1 MTETPSK
8 EQVLIRGLLK
18 KLDAERA
25 KSARLESE
33 LSQYKEPARMKK
45 DLESKIKE
53 QDAIIKK
60 QEQTIDKLNQE
71 MEWLRRKV
79 WGQSSESHKAE
90 DPNQLTFDFGELKL
104 SPEEETACKKAEAEA
119 QAFRERRKQDAEKR
133 QAKNKPTRKPLPEH
147 LRREEVV
154 ILPPGYNPEEWELL
168 PESFDEVTEVLAKKP
183 AEYYVIR
190 YIRRKAVRKNLID
203 RPIEVAP
210 APQIPIARSYASPS
224 LLADLMVG
232 KYVDHMPFY
241 RQIEKL
247 KREGISLPPPT
258 VNDWF
263 LDTADLL
270 RPLYYRI
277 KDLVLASDYIQAD
290 ETVEPIINSEKHRTV
305 KGYLWQVRA
314 VMENLLFF
322 HYDHGSRGKEV
333 ALGLFANFRGAM
345 QTDGYAVYDIYEN
358 KEGVLSLVC
367 WAHARRYFERALNND
382 KARAELALEKIRL
395 LYDVEHEADDK
406 SLSYEERSKLRMKV
420 SVPILMGFEAWL
432 KAEYPKV
439 MPKSPIG
446 KAIHFAL
453 ERFDRLSRYVIDGR
467 YRIDSNLV
475 ENGQRPVALGRKNYL
490 FCGNDDA
497 AEDAAVMYT
506 MMGCCKAARV
516 NVYDWLVYFLD
527 HVHEYDNDYNR
538 DLVEL
543 LPGTLKAKGLVREIG
558 VSPTES

>member
-1 MTETPSK
+1 MTDTPSK
-8 EQVLIRGLLK
+8 EQVLIGELLK
-18 KLDAERA
+18 KLDAERCEN
-25 KSARLESE
+25 ARLKSE
-33 LSQYKEPARMKK
+33 LSEYKEPARMKK

-53 QDAIIKK
+53 QDALIKK

-71 MEWLRRKV
+71 MAWLRRKV
-79 WGQSSESHKAE
+79 WGQSSERHIAD
-90 DPNQLTFDFGELKL
+90 DPAQLTFDFGELKL
-104 SPEEETACKKAEAEA
+104 TPEEEAACKKAEAEA
-119 QAFRERRKQDAEKR
+119 QAFRERRRKDAEKR
-133 QAKNKPTRKPLPEH
+133 QTRNKPARKPLPAH
-147 LRREEVV
+147 LRRETII
-154 ILPPGYNPEEWELL
+154 ILPEGYNEQEWELL
-168 PESFDEVTEVLAKKP
+168 PESFDEVTEVLCKKP
-183 AEYYVIR
+183 AEYYVKR
-190 YIRRKAVRKNLID
+190 YVRRKAVRKNLID

-210 APQIPIARSYASPS
+210 VPAIPIAKSYASPS

-277 KDLVLASDYIQAD
+277 KDLVLGSDYIQSD
-290 ETVEPIINSEKHRTV
+290 ETVVPIINSEKHRTV

-314 VMENLLFF
+314 VMLNLLFF
-322 HYDHGSRGKEV
+322 HYDHGSRGKDV
-333 ALGLFANFRGAM
+333 ALGLFANFKGAM

-382 KARAELALEKIRL
+382 KARAELALEKIGL
-395 LYDVEHEADDK
+395 LYDVEHEADVK
-406 SLSYEERSKLRMKV
+406 NLSYEERGKLRRDV

-432 KAEYPKV
+432 QAEYPKV

-446 KAIHFAL
+446 KAIHFTL
-453 ERFDRLSRYVIDGR
+453 ERFARLSRYVIDGR

-506 MMGCCKAARV
+506 MMGCCKAAGV

-527 HVHEYDNDYNR
+527 HVHEYDNDYSR
-538 DLVEL
+538 DIAEL
-543 LPGTLKAKGLVREIG
+543 LPGALKAKGLVKEIG

>member
-1 MTETPSK
+1 M
-8 EQVLIRGLLK
+8 
-18 KLDAERA
+18 
-25 KSARLESE
+25 
-33 LSQYKEPARMKK
+33 
-45 DLESKIKE
+45 
-53 QDAIIKK
+53 
-60 QEQTIDKLNQE
+60 
-71 MEWLRRKV
+71 
-79 WGQSSESHKAE
+79 
-90 DPNQLTFDFGELKL
+90 
-104 SPEEETACKKAEAEA
+104 
-119 QAFRERRKQDAEKR
+119 
-133 QAKNKPTRKPLPEH
+133 
-147 LRREEVV
+147 
-154 ILPPGYNPEEWELL
+154 
-168 PESFDEVTEVLAKKP
+168 TEVLCKKP
-183 AEYYVIR
+183 AEYYVKR
-190 YIRRKAVRKNLID
+190 YVRHKAVRRDPVD
-203 RPIEVAP
+203 RPLEVAP
-210 APQIPIARSYASPS
+210 VPLLPIAKSYASAS

-247 KREGISLPPPT
+247 KRNGISLPPPT

-277 KDLVLASDYIQAD
+277 KDLVLVSDYIQAD
-290 ETVEPIINSEKHRTV
+290 ETVEPIINNEKHRTV

-314 VMENLLFF
+314 IMLNLLFF

-333 ALGLFANFRGAM
+333 ALGLFANFWGAM
-345 QTDGYAVYDIYEN
+345 QTDGYAVYDIYED
-358 KEGVLSLVC
+358 KEGVLSFVC
-367 WAHARRYFERALNND
+367 WVHARRYFERALNND

-395 LYDVEHEADDK
+395 VYDVEHEADDK
-406 SLSYEERSKLRMKV
+406 NLSYEERSKLRIKV

-446 KAIHFAL
+446 KAINFAR

-506 MMGCCKAARV
+506 MMGCCKAAGV

-527 HVHEYDNDYNR
+527 HVHEHDYAPER
-538 DLVEL
+538 DLAEL
-543 LPGTLKAKGLVREIG
+543 RPGNLLAKGLVKAIG
-558 VSPTES
+558 ETPNTL

>member
-1 MTETPSK
+1 MTDTPSK
-8 EQVLIRGLLK
+8 EQVLIQELLK

-53 QDAIIKK
+53 QNAIIKK

-104 SPEEETACKKAEAEA
+104 SPEEETAYKEAEAEA

-133 QAKNKPTRKPLPEH
+133 QAKNKPARKPLPEH

-190 YIRRKAVRKNLID
+190 YIRRKGVRKHLID
-203 RPIEVAP
+203 RPIEIAP

-247 KREGISLPPPT
+247 KRDGISLPPPT

-290 ETVEPIINSEKHRTV
+290 ETVEPIMNSEKHRTV

-314 VMENLLFF
+314 VMEKLLFF

-345 QTDGYAVYDIYEN
+345 QTDGYAVYDIYEK

-406 SLSYEERSKLRMKV
+406 NLSYEERSKLRIKV

-446 KAIHFAL
+446 KAIRFAL

-506 MMGCCKAARV
+506 MMGCCKAAGV

-538 DLVEL
+538 DLAEL
-543 LPGTLKAKGLVREIG
+543 LPGTLKVKGLVREIG
-558 VSPTES
+558 VSPTK

>member
-1 MTETPSK
+1 MPESPSK
-8 EQVLIRGLLK
+8 EQVLIQELLK
-18 KLDAERA
+18 KLDAERNEN
-25 KSARLESE
+25 ARLKSE
-33 LSQYKEPARMKK
+33 LSQYKEPAKMKR
-45 DLESKIKE
+45 DYESKIKE
-53 QDAIIKK
+53 QEAIIKK
-60 QEQTIDKLNQE
+60 KDQTIDKLNQE
-71 MEWLRRKV
+71 MAWLRRKF
-79 WGQSSESHKAE
+79 WGKSTERHVQEN
-90 DPNQLTFDFGELKL
+90 DGQLSFDFGELKL
-104 SPEEETACKKAEAEA
+104 TPEEEAAYKKAEAEA
-119 QAFRERRKQDAEKR
+119 QAFREQRRKDAEKR
-133 QAKNKPTRKPLPEH
+133 QAKNKPARKPLPEH
-147 LRREEVV
+147 LRREVV
-154 ILPPGYNPEEWELL
+154 ELYPIGYNPEEWELL
-168 PESFDEVTEVLAKKP
+168 PESFDEVTEVLCKKP
-183 AEYYVIR
+183 AEYYVKR
-190 YIRRKAVRKNLID
+190 YVRHKAVRRDQVD
-203 RPIEVAP
+203 RPLEIAP
-210 APQIPIARSYASPS
+210 VPLLPIAKSYASAS

-247 KREGISLPPPT
+247 KRDGISLPPPT

-314 VMENLLFF
+314 VMLNLLFF
-322 HYDHGSRGKEV
+322 HYDHGSRGKDV
-333 ALGLFANFRGAM
+333 ALGLFAHFKGAM

-382 KARAELALEKIRL
+382 KARAELALEKIKL

-406 SLSYEERSKLRMKV
+406 NLSYEERSKLRMEV

-432 KAEYPKV
+432 QAEYPKV

-453 ERFDRLSRYVIDGR
+453 ERFDRLCRYVIDGR

-506 MMGCCKAARV
+506 MMGCCKAAGV

-527 HVHEYDNDYNR
+527 HVHQYDYAPER
-538 DLVEL
+538 DLAEL
-543 LPGTLKAKGLVREIG
+543 LPGNLLAKGLVRAIG
-558 VSPTES
+558 ESPTTL

>member
-1 MTETPSK
+1 MTETSSK
-8 EQVLIRGLLK
+8 EQVLVQELLK
-18 KLDAERA
+18 KLDAER
-25 KSARLESE
+25 SENARLKSE

-53 QDAIIKK
+53 QDALIKK

-90 DPNQLTFDFGELKL
+90 DPSQLTFDFGELKL
-104 SPEEETACKKAEAEA
+104 SPEEEAAYKKAEEEA

-133 QAKNKPTRKPLPEH
+133 QDKKKPARKPLPEH

-190 YIRRKAVRKNLID
+190 YIRRKGVRKHLID
-203 RPIEVAP
+203 RPIEIAP

-247 KREGISLPPPT
+247 KRDGISLPPPT

-290 ETVEPIINSEKHRTV
+290 ETVEPIINNEKHRTV

-345 QTDGYAVYDIYEN
+345 QTDGYAVYDIYEK

-406 SLSYEERSKLRMKV
+406 NLSYEERSKLRIKV

-446 KAIHFAL
+446 KAINFAR

-506 MMGCCKAARV
+506 MMGCCKAAGV

-527 HVHEYDNDYNR
+527 HVHEYDNDYTR
-538 DLVEL
+538 DIAEL
-543 LPGTLKAKGLVREIG
+543 LPGVLKGKGLVKEIG
-558 VSPTES
+558 VSPTK

>member
-1 MTETPSK
+1 MISLPQS
-8 EQVLIRGLLK
+8 LLSG
-18 KLDAERA
+18 E
-25 KSARLESE
+25 E
-33 LSQYKEPARMKK
+33 LP
-45 DLESKIKE
+45 
-53 QDAIIKK
+53 
-60 QEQTIDKLNQE
+60 
-71 MEWLRRKV
+71 
-79 WGQSSESHKAE
+79 
-90 DPNQLTFDFGELKL
+90 
-104 SPEEETACKKAEAEA
+104 
-119 QAFRERRKQDAEKR
+119 
-133 QAKNKPTRKPLPEH
+133 
-147 LRREEVV
+147 
-154 ILPPGYNPEEWELL
+154 
-168 PESFDEVTEVLAKKP
+168 
-183 AEYYVIR
+183 
-190 YIRRKAVRKNLID
+190 
-203 RPIEVAP
+203 
-210 APQIPIARSYASPS
+210 YASAS

-247 KREGISLPPPT
+247 KRDGISLPPPT

-290 ETVEPIINSEKHRTV
+290 ETVEPIINNEKHRTV

-314 VMENLLFF
+314 VMLNLLFF

-345 QTDGYAVYDIYEN
+345 QTDGYAVYDIYED

-406 SLSYEERSKLRMKV
+406 NLSYEERSKLRIKV

-446 KAIHFAL
+446 KAINFAR

-475 ENGQRPVALGRKNYL
+475 ENGQRPVALGRLCSVQHNLPYV
-490 FCGNDDA
+490 GN
-497 AEDAAVMYT
+497 AVML
-506 MMGCCKAARV
+506 A
-516 NVYDWLVYFLD
+516 
-527 HVHEYDNDYNR
+527 
-538 DLVEL
+538 
-543 LPGTLKAKGLVREIG
+543 
-558 VSPTES
+558 S

>member
-1 MTETPSK
+1 MPRSPSK
-8 EQVLIRGLLK
+8 EQVLIRELLQ

-25 KSARLESE
+25 KNARLESE
-33 LSQYKEPARMKK
+33 LSQYKEPAKMRK
-45 DLESKIKE
+45 DYESRLKE
-53 QDAIIKK
+53 KDIIIKK
-60 QEQTIDKLNQE
+60 QERAIDKLNQE
-71 MEWLRRKV
+71 MEWLKRKY
-79 WGQSSESHKAE
+79 WGKSTERHVQEN
-90 DPNQLTFDFGELKL
+90 DGQLSFDFGELKL
-104 SPEEETACKKAEAEA
+104 SPEEEAAYLKAEAEA
-119 QAFRERRKQDAEKR
+119 EAFRERRRKDAEKR
-133 QAKNKPTRKPLPEH
+133 QTKNKPARKPLSDT
-147 LRREEVV
+147 LRREVFE
-154 ILPPGYNPEEWELL
+154 LFPDGYNPEEWELL
-168 PESFDEVTEVLAKKP
+168 PESFDEVTEVLCKKP
-183 AEYYVIR
+183 AEYYVKR
-190 YIRRKAVRKNLID
+190 YVRHKAVRKDRID

-210 APQIPIARSYASPS
+210 VPLLPIAKSYASAS

-277 KDLVLASDYIQAD
+277 KELVLASDYIQAD
-290 ETVEPIINSEKHRTV
+290 ETVVPVINDEKRRTV

-314 VMENLLFF
+314 VMEDLLFF
-322 HYDHGSRGKEV
+322 HYDHGSRGKDV
-333 ALGLFANFRGAM
+333 ALGLFAHFKGAM

-367 WAHARRYFERALNND
+367 WAHARRYFERALGND

-406 SLSYEERSKLRMKV
+406 QMTYEDRSKLRMEV

-432 KAEYPKV
+432 QAEYPKV

-506 MMGCCKAARV
+506 MMGCCKAAGV
-516 NVYDWLVYFLD
+516 NVYDWLAYFLD
-527 HVHEYDNDYNR
+527 HVHEYDADYSR
-538 DLVEL
+538 DLAEL
-543 LPGTLKAKGLVREIG
+543 LPGALKTKGLVKGIG
-558 VSPTES
+558 ESPTSL